1 MEAEVD
7 GYIIDL
13 VQGEK
18 LVEIQTANFGA
29 LKDKLKALLP
39 HYAVHLIYPIAVERH
54 LIYIDPQTGGSCW
67 KEENPRKKRY
77 NLRIIC
83 GVDSHSPPVDW

>member
-1 MEAEVD
+1 MVEAEVD

-67 KEENPRKKRY
+67 KEENPPKKKVQSTNY
-77 NLRIIC
+77 LR
-83 GVDSHSPPVDW
+83 S